1 MGTNPYT
8 KTENNGDDNSDAV
21 RVLRQDKSD
30 GQLEVPSRSRTSS
43 QTTSF
48 YCGKG
53 TTDTVYA
60 RLLPPTWNH
69 HGVDDDDDDND
80 GSVSTALAS
89 PQALALLGFVARRGK
104 AGN

>member
-8 KTENNGDDNSDAV
+8 KTENNGADAAE
-21 RVLRQDKSD
+21 RVLIQDKSD

-69 HGVDDDDDDND
+69 HGTDDDDDDND